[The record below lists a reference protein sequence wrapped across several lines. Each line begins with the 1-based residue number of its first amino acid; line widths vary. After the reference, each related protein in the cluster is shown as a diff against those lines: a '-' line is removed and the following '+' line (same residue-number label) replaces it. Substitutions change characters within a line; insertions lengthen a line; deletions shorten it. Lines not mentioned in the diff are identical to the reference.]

1 MHNKKLFTSSGIGF
15 IVLYKTFT
23 MEKNTISLKNKNNEG
38 KKPIQTDSAEIVRRH
53 LQDKN
58 DEITEDDIRNVKIVT
73 TDDEPVTVGAEA
85 AARLLNDESDLT
97 GDGIDNDKA
106 EPDPKDKPGTPW
118 DVLSE

>member
-1 MHNKKLFTSSGIGF
+1 
-15 IVLYKTFT
+15 
-23 MEKNTISLKNKNNEG
+23 MENNTISLKNKINEG
-38 KKPIQTDSAEIVRRH
+38 KKPVQTDSAEIVRRH

-85 AARLLNDESDLT
+85 AARLLDDESELA

>member
-1 MHNKKLFTSSGIGF
+1 MQNKKLFTSSGIGF

>member
-1 MHNKKLFTSSGIGF
+1 MENNGISP
-15 IVLYKTFT
+15 
-23 MEKNTISLKNKNNEG
+23 KNSIKEG

-85 AARLLNDESDLT
+85 TALLLDDESESA
-97 GDGIDNDKA
+97 GDEVNNDKA
-106 EPDPKDKPGTPW
+106 ETDPRDKPGTPW
-118 DVLSE
+118 DVLKE